1 MEEFMSKALYIEET
15 NEEIDFNTIPT
26 SGEEYLK
33 RVM

>member
-1 MEEFMSKALYIEET
+1 MDEFMSKALYVEPVEED
-15 NEEIDFNTIPT
+15 IDFNTAPS

>member
-1 MEEFMSKALYIEET
+1 MDEFMSKALYVQDVTEDV
-15 NEEIDFNTIPT
+15 DFSTAPS